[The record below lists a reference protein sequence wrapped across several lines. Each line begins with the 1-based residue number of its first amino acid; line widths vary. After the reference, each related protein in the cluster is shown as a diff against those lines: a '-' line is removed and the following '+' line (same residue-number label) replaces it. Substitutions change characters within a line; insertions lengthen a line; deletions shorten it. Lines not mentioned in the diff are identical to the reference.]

1 VEQASALGS
10 MRPCQICKQ
19 MRSVAAISFHRNV
32 GMLILRRTYRLRG
45 DLCKSCVNRAYWAF
59 TWRNFV
65 QGWWGTISLL
75 ITPVYFVMNTY
86 SFVGARYK
94 LRDALE

>member
-1 VEQASALGS
+1 

-19 MRSVAAISFHRNV
+19 MRSVVAISFHRNV
-32 GMLILRRTYRLRG
+32 GMLILRRTYTLRG
-45 DLCKSCVNRAYWAF
+45 DLCKSCMNRAYWAF

-75 ITPVYFVMNTY
+75 ITPVNFVMNTF

>member
-1 VEQASALGS
+1 
-10 MRPCQICKQ
+10 
-19 MRSVAAISFHRNV
+19 
-32 GMLILRRTYRLRG
+32 
-45 DLCKSCVNRAYWAF
+45 
-59 TWRNFV
+59 V

-86 SFVGARYK
+86 SFAAAPYK

>member
-1 VEQASALGS
+1 
-10 MRPCQICKQ
+10 
-19 MRSVAAISFHRNV
+19 MRSVAAISFHRNA
-32 GMLILRRTYRLRG
+32 GMLILRRTYTLRG
-45 DLCKSCVNRAYWAF
+45 DLCKSCMNRAYWAF
-59 TWRNFV
+59 TGRNFV